1 MAYEPDPDY
10 DASYDYRDLREGSR
24 QGSTLWRTALIGA
37 GVVIALVAVFF
48 AYRSGQAPTA
58 GDAPPL
64 ITADGGPIK
73 VAPSEPGGMDIPNQD
88 KLILN
93 KGTSQPDQQVEQLL
107 PPPEQ
112 PVLPTVEASSPVEP
126 AIPAPPV
133 PTSPVPASPAPAQ
146 TAALQPETPAMP
158 ATPAAPA
165 AADAVAA
172 VPVVPA
178 APTAALPGKASGAVM
193 VQFAALKDKAAAEQA
208 WTRLTKMHA
217 DLLGSLKPSI
227 EPVTVNGNKL
237 FRLRAVGLGDAKAAS
252 ALCAKMKERKADC
265 TVVR

>member
-10 DASYDYRDLREGSR
+10 DASLDYRDMHDGRS
-24 QGSTLWRTALIGA
+24 QGSTLGRTALIGA

-48 AYRSGQAPTA
+48 AYRSGQTPAE

-64 ITADGGPIK
+64 ITAETGPIK
-73 VAPSEPGGMDIPNQD
+73 IAPSEPGGMDIPNQD
-88 KLILN
+88 KLLLN
-93 KGTSQPDQQVEQLL
+93 KGAGQPGQQTEQLL

-112 PVLPTVEASSPVEP
+112 PVLPQVEAAPPAIPETP
-126 AIPAPPV
+126 AQPTQTAALPTETAAIPAPSV
-133 PTSPVPASPAPAQ
+133 PPSTAPS
-146 TAALQPETPAMP
+146 ALPE
-158 ATPAAPA
+158 
-165 AADAVAA
+165 VAA
-172 VPVVPA
+172 VPVVPTAPVA
-178 APTAALPGKASGAVM
+178 ASPAKAGGAVL

-217 DLLGSLKPSI
+217 DLIGSLKPSI

-237 FRLRAVGLGDAKAAS
+237 FRLRAVGLSDAKVAS
-252 ALCAKMKERKADC
+252 ALCAKMKERKQDC